1 MRTLLSI
8 LLLLTFAL
16 SLSCCRCVRHSSS
29 TLDRTDT
36 ASIDVRF
43 RSLSQLRDTC
53 AERQTIRIEYYYP
66 NLYSPDIHL
75 NGAFAT
81 ADTTDTASV
90 VGSVPPCNTG
100 GGVPAIKSIEIVTE
114 RNSGSS
120 QTSTTDSTRLS
131 QTSTMETQQ
140 REQSSD
146 TRHDN
151 GTVAIVSV
159 VAAAV
164 VIILA
169 VILFKKLFG

>member
-1 MRTLLSI
+1 MNRLFSI
-8 LLLLTFAL
+8 LYLTLALLLF
-16 SLSCCRCVRHSSS
+16 SGCRCVRHTSSN
-29 TLDRTDT
+29 LDRTDT
-36 ASIDVRF
+36 AAIDVRF

-66 NLYSPDIHL
+66 NLYVPDIYL

-81 ADTTDTASV
+81 ADTTDTASI

-114 RNSGSS
+114 RNSG
-120 QTSTTDSTRLS
+120 TALSTDTDSTFNS
-131 QTSTMETQQ
+131 QSSNTESQQ
-140 REQSSD
+140 KEQSSEA
-146 TRHDN
+146 RQDN

-164 VIILA
+164 VLILA
-169 VILFKKLFG
+169 FVLAKRFLK